1 MKKALYLFLL
11 FLIGATAAGAMAA
24 DIVSLDRVSVLM
36 PKAKV
41 LSILGPPDETV
52 QLGGGLNVDIYR
64 VDHAMPLVHSGCIY
78 DDSGSLVGQSFVFKG
93 TMAGKA
99 GERLREIGFSLLD
112 QKAGSLRLAGRDDDT
127 GLPLVVIIEES
138 EGLTTLTTF
147 EKGFYDRR
155 VK

>member
-1 MKKALYLFLL
+1 MKKILYLFM
-11 FLIGATAAGAMAA
+11 FFAMVAAATGAPAA

-36 PKAKV
+36 PKVKV
-41 LSILGPPDETV
+41 LSILGPPDETA

-64 VDHAMPLVHSGCIY
+64 IVNAMPLVRSGCIY
-78 DDSGSLVGQSFVFKG
+78 DDGGSLVGQSFVFAG
-93 TMAGKA
+93 TMAGNA
-99 GERLREIGFSLLD
+99 GERLRELGFSLLD
-112 QKAGSLRLAGRDDDT
+112 RKVDSLRLAGRDDDT
-127 GLPLVVIIEES
+127 GLPLVAVIYES